1 MAQCRLGDVFIRR
14 AGASD
19 LSTIMAV
26 EAACFDEERYSRDLV
41 LFILSDE
48 EFASF
53 LAEDGGMVGVAT
65 VHVKDREAHLV
76 SIGVVPERRGHG
88 VARALMDAAE
98 REAIRRGASRMELQ
112 VSVLNVAAMNMYLRR
127 GYRVTHL
134 LKDYYGGGKD
144 AYLMERAL

>member
-1 MAQCRLGDVFIRR
+1 MAQCRIGDVLIRR
-14 AGASD
+14 AGSGD
-19 LSTIMAV
+19 LSTVMAV

-41 LFILSDE
+41 LFMLSDE

-53 LAEDGGMVGVAT
+53 LAEEGAVAGVAT

-76 SIGVVPERRGHG
+76 SIGVVPERRGRG
-88 VARALMDAAE
+88 VAGALMDAAE
-98 REAIRRGASRMELQ
+98 LEAVARGASRMELQ

-134 LKDYYGGGKD
+134 LKGYYGGIKD